1 MAIRR
6 SVHRV
11 LWPALLVLPAWVLLG
26 RAFFGVPLGLQFLG
40 QLVLVPILVVVTAVA
55 TLLVV
60 TRRSVRQRR
69 AVSWLDVALYAA
81 LWLGQLGLGAFLV
94 DGSSGGPR
102 ASVLT
107 RLGGVHLLDLST
119 ALFAASAV
127 VTVAALVAL
136 VVTAARRWVTE
147 ARERVT
153 ASLAD
158 LDAVAR
164 RAQQDAAQGGAGGP
178 GRPGGSGPVI
188 TIAPRGDGPHQR

>member
-6 SVHRV
+6 FVHRA

-40 QLVLVPILVVVTAVA
+40 QLLLVPILVVVTAVA

-69 AVSWLDVALYAA
+69 VVSWLDVGLYAA
-81 LWLGQLGLGAFLV
+81 LWLGQLGLGTFLV
-94 DGSSGGPR
+94 DGSAGGPT

-107 RLGGVHLLDLST
+107 RLGGADLRDLST

-127 VTVAALVAL
+127 VTAGALVAL
-136 VVTAARRWVTE
+136 VVTAARRWTTE
-147 ARERVT
+147 TRERVT
-153 ASLAD
+153 SSLAD

-164 RAQQDAAQGGAGGP
+164 RAQQDAAQGGAGDP

-188 TIAPRGDGPHQR
+188 TITPRRDGQR

>member
-6 SVHRV
+6 LVHRV

-40 QLVLVPILVVVTAVA
+40 QLVLVPVLVLATGLATILV
-55 TLLVV
+55 L

-69 AVSWLDVALYAA
+69 VVSWLDVALFSA

-94 DGSSGGPR
+94 DGSADGPTS
-102 ASVLT
+102 SVLT
-107 RLGGVHLLDLST
+107 RLGGADLLDLST

-127 VTVAALVAL
+127 VTVGALVAL
-136 VVTAARRWVTE
+136 VVTAARRWVAET
-147 ARERVT
+147 RERVT
-153 ASLAD
+153 SSLAD

-164 RAQQDAAQGGAGGP
+164 RAQQEAAHGGARGTGG
-178 GRPGGSGPVI
+178 PGGSGPVI
-188 TIAPRGDGPHQR
+188 TITPRGDGRQ

>member
-1 MAIRR
+1 MAT
-6 SVHRV
+6 
-11 LWPALLVLPAWVLLG
+11 AL
-26 RAFFGVPLGLQFLG
+26 
-40 QLVLVPILVVVTAVA
+40 A

-60 TRRSVRQRR
+60 TRRSVRRQR

-81 LWLGQLGLGAFLV
+81 LWVGQLGLGAFLV
-94 DGSSGGPR
+94 DGSAGGPT

-107 RLGGVHLLDLST
+107 RLGGDDLRDLST

-136 VVTAARRWVTE
+136 VVTAARRWLTE
-147 ARERVT
+147 TRERVT
-153 ASLAD
+153 SSLAD

-164 RAQQDAAQGGAGGP
+164 RAQHEAAQGGAGGP

-188 TIAPRGDGPHQR
+188 TIAPRGDGQH